1 MSENVRYLVAT
12 IFILLFFLG
21 IMLTFMTTNISW
33 FLFSLICGIISRI
46 MVKD

>member
-1 MSENVRYLVAT
+1 MNKDTRYLVAT